1 METGNFHY
9 EPGSLRKRKGNR
21 RILIHMRAVLAL
33 GLVAIAVSPAWAF
46 RLPDPNAPLLTQ
58 HQLELRYL
66 DRQQQPYAMN
76 YTDEAAETLGM
87 RDGHMD
93 VFSSKPAAHGF
104 MPTISGGLGGDGA
117 MLRLQWRPGN

>member
-1 METGNFHY
+1 MRGRAGVIVLLSLLVSAPAFAGFGPRV
-9 EPGSLRKRKGNR
+9 PGANP
-21 RILIHMRAVLAL
+21 LA
-33 GLVAIAVSPAWAF
+33 SPLAY
-46 RLPDPNAPLLTQ
+46 PGAPKPPPP
-58 HQLELRYL
+58 E
-66 DRQQQPYAMN
+66 QQKQPYAMN